1 MSDPDERKNLT
12 KSTRHEIT
20 DFLAKVAKTPLSSSH
35 QENTSSGRG
44 RLMFAMDAT
53 ASREATWDY
62 ASSIQGEMFEETANI
77 GGLEIQLCHFRGFAE
92 FTVSPWLHQSN
103 VLLQHMAKVTCQAGR
118 TQIERVLQHAIEES
132 QRKKVDAL
140 VFVGDSIEE
149 DVDLLCKLSGQLAI
163 HNVKLFV
170 FHEGYDPLAEAA
182 FIRLATITH
191 GAYCRFDSG
200 SAQQLK
206 KLLGAVA
213 VYAAG
218 GYKALD
224 NYHKRIGGEVLKLN
238 HLEQKK

>member
-1 MSDPDERKNLT
+1 VSDSDKRKTLT
-12 KSTRHEIT
+12 KSTRPEIS
-20 DFLAKVAKTPLSSSH
+20 DFLAKVAKTPVSSGLR
-35 QENTSSGRG
+35 ENTSNDRG

-62 ASSIQGEMFEETANI
+62 ASSIQGEMFEETASI
-77 GGLEIQLCHFRGFAE
+77 GGLDIQLCYFRGFSE
-92 FTVSPWLHQSN
+92 FTVIPWLHQSSA
-103 VLLQHMAKVTCQAGR
+103 LLNNMAKVTCQAGK
-118 TQIERVLQHAIEES
+118 TQIERILIHTVEET

-140 VFVGDSIEE
+140 VFVGDSMEE
-149 DVDLLCKLSGQLAI
+149 DVDQLCELAGQLAI

-170 FHEGYDPLAEAA
+170 FHEGFDPIAEAA
-182 FIRLATITH
+182 FLRLAAITH

-224 NYHKRIGGEVLKLN
+224 HYHKRIGSEVLKLP
-238 HLEQKK
+238 QKIG